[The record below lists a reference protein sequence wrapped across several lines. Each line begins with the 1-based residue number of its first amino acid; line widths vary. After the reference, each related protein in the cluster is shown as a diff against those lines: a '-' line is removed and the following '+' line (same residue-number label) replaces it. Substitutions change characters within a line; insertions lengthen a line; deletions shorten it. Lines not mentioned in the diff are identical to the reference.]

1 MRHLLTVTVAA
12 AVALAS
18 AGMAEAQDY
27 PTRLGD
33 LGIEGSS
40 PDQQSPEALRAFQK
54 TESERWWPI
63 IKAGN
68 LKGG

>member
-54 TESERWWPI
+54 
-63 IKAGN
+63 A
-68 LKGG
+68 